1 MLFDDT
7 LRSLLQK
14 ARTIAIVGAKDKAGQ
29 PVDMVGRYLIEVGY
43 NVIPVHPVRRQ
54 VWGLQAYPSLADV
67 PESID
72 IVNLFRAPQYCADHA
87 RETLAL
93 ASKPL
98 LFWMQE
104 GIGSAEAGALLM
116 PANIAVVEDACIM
129 IDHRRLLGGLYNE
142 Q

>member
-14 ARTIAIVGAKDKAGQ
+14 ARTIAIVGAKDKKGQ
-29 PVDMVGRYLIEVGY
+29 AVDMVGRYLMDVGY
-43 NVIPVHPVRRQ
+43 NVIPVHPVRQ
-54 VWGLQAYPSLADV
+54 NVWGLQTYKSLAEV
-67 PESID
+67 PEPID
-72 IVNLFRAPQYCADHA
+72 IVNLFRASQYCVEHA

-93 ASKPL
+93 PTKPI

-104 GIGSAEAGALLM
+104 GIGSAEAGNILM

-129 IDHRRLLGGLYNE
+129 VDHRRLLGGL
-142 Q
+142 

>member
-14 ARTIAIVGAKDKAGQ
+14 ARTIAIVGAKDKKGQ
-29 PVDMVGRYLIEVGY
+29 AVDMVGRYLMEVGY
-43 NVIPVHPVRRQ
+43 NVIPVHPMRKQ
-54 VWGLQAYPSLADV
+54 VWGLPTYTCLADV
-67 PESID
+67 PEPID
-72 IVNLFRAPQYCADHA
+72 IVNLFRASQYCPEHA

-93 ASKPL
+93 SPKPS

-104 GIGSAEAGALLM
+104 GIGSAEAGSILM
-116 PANIAVVEDACIM
+116 PAKIAVVEDACIM
-129 IDHRRLLGGLYNE
+129 IDHRRLLGGLKRE

>member
-7 LRSLLQK
+7 LRLLLQK

-29 PVDMVGRYLIEVGY
+29 PVDRVGRYLIEVGY
-43 NVIPVHPVRRQ
+43 KVIPVHPVRRQ
-54 VWGLQAYPSLADV
+54 VWGLEAYASLADI
-67 PESID
+67 PEPID
-72 IVNLFRAPQYCADHA
+72 IVNLFRAPQYCEGHA

-93 ASKPL
+93 SSKPM

-116 PANIAVVEDACIM
+116 PAKIAVVEDACIM
-129 IDHRRLLGGLYNE
+129 IDHRRLLGGICGE
-142 Q
+142 